1 MAKKK
6 RDRQFGKG
14 TPDGSGTGNGPDR
27 AGAGG
32 GIYDRFRRGRKPKQ
46 KETWQETLRFWI
58 VAIVVITTVKAFLI
72 TPFQI
77 PSESMQRTQLV
88 GDFLFVSKLHYG
100 ARTPNTIGIPFTN
113 IYLKGIEFPQTRLPG
128 FSEIQRG
135 DVAVFNY
142 PYHTDLV
149 SGEVFPVTIPIE
161 RRAPF
166 IKRIVGMPG
175 DTLALLDKRLYING
189 RPGPQWP
196 GVMNDRR
203 VVWTD
208 RAQRLREEFMAEH
221 GIEYAR
227 GYEQMLPDQ
236 QVAVNATEEAAEAL
250 KALPSVADVVPLSVP
265 EGQGGNE
272 IFPRGAPF
280 NRDHYGPFLVP
291 AEGMTVPLTVQTW
304 PLMELVVNRYERR
317 RLTREGDRFL
327 LDGEPALAYTF
338 AQNYYFM
345 MGDNR
350 DHSFDSRYWGIVPED
365 HVVGKAVLTF
375 FSLNK
380 EGGGSLFDTKWPI
393 FRFDRFFKPIR

>member
-1 MAKKK
+1 MAKKN
-6 RDRQFGKG
+6 RNRHFGK
-14 TPDGSGTGNGPDR
+14 PDGKPGDGERS
-27 AGAGG
+27 GAGG
-32 GIYDRFRRGRKPKQ
+32 GIYDRFRRGKPKRQ
-46 KETWQETLRFWI
+46 ETWQETLRFWI
-58 VAIVVITTVKAFLI
+58 IAIVVITTVKAFLV

-113 IYLKGIEFPQTRLPG
+113 VYLKGIEFPQTRLPG
-128 FSEIQRG
+128 FSEIERG

-149 SGEVFPVTIPIE
+149 SGETFPVTVPIE

-189 RPGPQWP
+189 RPGPHWP
-196 GVMNDRR
+196 GVMNDHR
-203 VVWTD
+203 VVWED
-208 RAQRLREEFMAEH
+208 RPVRLSDDFLAEH
-221 GIEYAR
+221 GVEYAR

-236 QVAVNATEEAAEAL
+236 QVAVNANEAGVAAL
-250 KALPSVADVVPLSVP
+250 RALPSVADVIPLAVP
-265 EGQGGNE
+265 EGRGE
-272 IFPRGAPF
+272 RKIFPRGAPF
-280 NRDHYGPFLVP
+280 NRDHYGPLLVP
-291 AEGMTVPLTVQTW
+291 KAGMTLPLNEQTW
-304 PLMELVVNRYERR
+304 PLLQEVVTRYERHR
-317 RLTREGDRFL
+317 VERDGNRFL
-327 LDGEPALAYTF
+327 VDGEPAETYTVE
-338 AQNYYFM
+338 QNYYFM

-365 HVVGKAVLTF
+365 HIVGKAVLTF
-375 FSLNK
+375 FSLKK
-380 EGGGSLFDTKWPI
+380 EGGGALTDTTWPI